1 MTAGKWIE
9 GLSGSAAPADA
20 ARRVLAVR
28 LEGVREYLPLAAWE
42 ADKDPEHVHQLRVS
56 TRRARAALDIFA
68 SCLPAKAYKAARK
81 QLRDVRRAAGE
92 ARDWDVF
99 LADLAWRGHR
109 PARRHRAGLDL
120 VIGYAVARRFVAQA
134 HLEEIVGDDPFAF
147 DRCLAETLAAVQPP
161 DDPDLRTLTDLAR
174 PTLTRLLA
182 ELEEAAG
189 GDLDDYAH
197 LHQVRIAGKR
207 LRYAMEVFAGCFTPP
222 FRDVLYPAIEEM
234 QEILGAANDSHVAT
248 GHLEAL
254 RDRLQA
260 MLPDE
265 WKRLQPGIDGL
276 LRYHRE
282 RLPRERDRFR
292 AWWQHWRKSGGEA
305 AVLALLKPGK
315 ASAGGACS
323 RSDAGRRNGRLGAQ
337 HG

>member
-1 MTAGKWIE
+1 
-9 GLSGSAAPADA
+9 
-20 ARRVLAVR
+20 
-28 LEGVREYLPLAAWE
+28 
-42 ADKDPEHVHQLRVS
+42 
-56 TRRARAALDIFA
+56 
-68 SCLPAKAYKAARK
+68 
-81 QLRDVRRAAGE
+81 
-92 ARDWDVF
+92 
-99 LADLAWRGHR
+99 
-109 PARRHRAGLDL
+109 
-120 VIGYAVARRFVAQA
+120 
-134 HLEEIVGDDPFAF
+134 
-147 DRCLAETLAAVQPP
+147 
-161 DDPDLRTLTDLAR
+161 

-207 LRYAMEVFAGCFTPP
+207 LRYAMEVFAGCFTRP
-222 FRDVLYPAIEEM
+222 FRDVLYPAVEEM

-260 MLPDE
+260 ILPQE

-282 RLPRERDRFR
+282 RLPRERERFR
-292 AWWQHWRKSGGEA
+292 AWWQRWRRSGGEA

-315 ASAGGACS
+315 ESARRASP
-323 RSDAGRRNGRLGAQ
+323 RS
-337 HG
+337 

>member
-28 LEGVREYLPLAAWE
+28 LEMVREYLPLAAHE
-42 ADKDPEHVHQLRVS
+42 PEKDPEHVHQLRVG

-68 SCLPAKAYKAARK
+68 GCLPAKVYKAARK
-81 QLRDVRRAAGE
+81 QLRDVRRAAGQ

-99 LADLAWRGHR
+99 LADLTRREHR
-109 PARRHRAGLDL
+109 PSRRHRAGLD
-120 VIGYAVARRFVAQA
+120 VVVGYALARRSVAQA
-134 HLEEIVGDDPFAF
+134 HLEEVVGGDPFAF

-161 DDPDLRTLTDLAR
+161 DDPDLRTLSDLAR

-182 ELEEAAG
+182 ELEEAAA

-207 LRYAMEVFAGCFTPP
+207 LRYAMEVFASCFTRP
-222 FRDVLYPAIEEM
+222 FRDVLYPAVEEM

-248 GHLEAL
+248 GHLETL
-254 RDRLQA
+254 RDRLHA
-260 MLPDE
+260 ILPQE
-265 WKRLQPGIDGL
+265 WKRLRPGIDGL

-282 RLPRERDRFR
+282 RLPRERERFR
-292 AWWQHWRKSGGEA
+292 AWWQRWRRSGGEA

-315 ASAGGACS
+315 ESARRASP
-323 RSDAGRRNGRLGAQ
+323 RSDPGRRNGRLGAR